1 MAESPH
7 RDQMADGPLPLEG
20 RVALVTGAG
29 RGIGRAAAIAL
40 ADAGASVMAV
50 SRTVEELTTIQHPRV
65 TTFATSLATAQ
76 GCHAAVHETAEQLG
90 PVDVLINNAGIG
102 SSDER
107 PVWQQDSARW
117 HASMAINLHAAFE
130 LIRLTSAGMVSRG
143 WGRIVVVSSTA
154 GLVGEASQTAYVAA
168 KHGVIGLVRGAAL
181 DLAPYSVTCNA
192 VCPGW
197 VRTEMAETSARV
209 TAEREGIT
217 PDQVWEQRNKGY
229 AAGRVVAIEEAV
241 AAILFL
247 ASPQASGISG
257 EAVTVALG
265 DPW

>member
-1 MAESPH
+1 MTESPD

-76 GCHAAVHETAEQLG
+76 GCHAAVHETVELLG
-90 PVDVLINNAGIG
+90 PVDVLVNNAGIG

-107 PVWQQDSARW
+107 PVWEQDSARW

-217 PDQVWEQRNKGY
+217 PDQMWEQRNKGY
-229 AAGRVVAIEEAV
+229 AAGRVVAIEEVV

-247 ASPQASGISG
+247 ASPPASGISG

>member
-1 MAESPH
+1 MVAGPSPS
-7 RDQMADGPLPLEG
+7 DG
-20 RVALVTGAG
+20 RVALVTGGG
-29 RGIGRAAAIAL
+29 RGIGRVTAIAL
-40 ADAGASVMAV
+40 ADAGARVMAV
-50 SRTVEELTTIQHPRV
+50 SRTAEELATIEHPRV
-65 TTFATSLATAQ
+65 STFATSLATAD
-76 GCHAAVHETAEQLG
+76 GCQSAVRETVERLG

-107 PVWQQDSARW
+107 PVWEQDPARW

-154 GLVGEASQTAYVAA
+154 GLIGEASQTAYVAA

-197 VRTEMAETSARV
+197 VRTEMAENSARMS
-209 TAEREGIT
+209 AERQGVTSDE
-217 PDQVWEQRNKGY
+217 VWEQRNKSY
-229 AAGRVVAIEEAV
+229 AAGRVVAIEEVV

-247 ASPQASGISG
+247 VSPQASGISG

-265 DPW
+265 NPW

>member
-1 MAESPH
+1 MEAGT
-7 RDQMADGPLPLEG
+7 QLLQG
-20 RVALVTGAG
+20 RVALVTGGG

-50 SRTVEELTTIQHPRV
+50 SRTAAELATIDHPRIS
-65 TTFATSLATAQ
+65 TFATSLATAD
-76 GCHAAVHETAEQLG
+76 GCQAAVRETVARLG
-90 PVDVLINNAGIG
+90 PVDVLVSNAGVG

-107 PVWQQDSARW
+107 PIWEQDPARW

-130 LIRLTSAGMVSRG
+130 LIRLTSRDMVARR

-154 GLVGEASQTAYVAA
+154 GLIGEASQTAYVAA

-181 DLAPYSVTCNA
+181 DLAPHSVTCNA

-209 TAEREGIT
+209 TAERQGIT
-217 PDQVWEQRNKGY
+217 PERVWEHRAQSY
-229 AAGRVVAIEEAV
+229 AAGRVVAVEEVV

-247 ASPQASGISG
+247 VSPQASGISG
-257 EAVTVALG
+257 EAVTVSLG
-265 DPW
+265 DAL